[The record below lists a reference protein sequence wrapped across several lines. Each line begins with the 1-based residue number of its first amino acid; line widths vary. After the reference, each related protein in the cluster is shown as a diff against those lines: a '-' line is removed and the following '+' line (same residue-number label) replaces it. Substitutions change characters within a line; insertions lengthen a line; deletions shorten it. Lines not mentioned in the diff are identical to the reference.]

1 MIDEGKKLKQILTG
15 NTTIG
20 ISFQFLPQFDKI
32 FLILYFSD
40 VMKLFHQFECFID
53 WEETLCLAEVGVGG
67 VIKLVH
73 EIIEL

>member
-1 MIDEGKKLKQILTG
+1 MVDKSKKLEQILAG
-15 NTTIG
+15 NAAIG

-53 WEETLCLAEVGVGG
+53 WEETLGLAEVGVGG